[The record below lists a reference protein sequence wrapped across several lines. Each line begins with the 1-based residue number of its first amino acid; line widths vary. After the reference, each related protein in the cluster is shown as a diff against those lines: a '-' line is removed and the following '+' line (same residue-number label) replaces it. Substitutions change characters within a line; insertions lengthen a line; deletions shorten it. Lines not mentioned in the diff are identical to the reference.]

1 MQDLIGLTVRLD
13 VTTSM
18 KLEYL
23 ARTTQTA
30 KYDIIRKAL
39 EQFLE
44 KNPTISP
51 EENGE
56 RVEVHTVFTLPRKLF
71 EELDKYAAEHKVT
84 KARVVREA
92 LREYLKDVKIP
103 EDTIIEK
110 PKKLF
115 RARIP
120 DEVII
125 PLKEYI
131 RNRNLTLS
139 KLVER
144 VLTDFVERNYNK
156 HIFIPIE
163 TDRKKPV
170 QTLMVRLPKDLVE
183 KINELALKNNEK
195 RNEIV
200 RVALEEFLEKIEEE
214 EATAKSVS

>member
-1 MQDLIGLTVRLD
+1 M
-13 VTTSM
+13 
-18 KLEYL
+18 
-23 ARTTQTA
+23 
-30 KYDIIRKAL
+30 
-39 EQFLE
+39 
-44 KNPTISP
+44 
-51 EENGE
+51 
-56 RVEVHTVFTLPRKLF
+56 
-71 EELDKYAAEHKVT
+71 
-84 KARVVREA
+84 
-92 LREYLKDVKIP
+92 KDVKIP
-103 EDTIIEK
+103 EDAIIEK

-131 RNRNLTLS
+131 KNRNMTLS

-214 EATAKSVS
+214 ETTAKSVS